1 MSIELEL
8 TLFAVLCFVSAFG
21 MLFFGLGTANEF
33 EYKANK
39 MAKWAKEELDR
50 GAEEENGEQP

>member
-8 TLFAVLCFVSAFG
+8 TLFAVLCFASALG

-39 MAKWAKEELDR
+39 MEKWAKEELDR
-50 GAEEENGEQP
+50 RADGEKGEQP